1 MKSFSHWCWSLCAV
15 VTAVAA
21 VAPAR
26 AEPIK
31 IGVLRSVG
39 SVVAFVAQEK
49 GYFAAE
55 GLASELVFFES
66 AQPISV
72 ATASGDIDFGV
83 SGLTGS
89 LFSLA
94 GQGVMRIIGG
104 GAHEMPG
111 FKLQAY
117 VASNRAYAAGV
128 RTYKDFA
135 SHSFGTSQIGAPGQY
150 SVVLLAEKYG
160 FDLQSVRIMPLQSIP
175 NIVSALV
182 GGQADFAILPGPSI
196 MPTIERGDV
205 KLIGWAGEET
215 PYQLSA
221 AFASTKTANEHREAV
236 ERFLR
241 AYRKG
246 ARVYH
251 DAFADAGEKRRDG
264 AEAPEMVAIIAKNTA
279 ITADQAR
286 LGIAWVDGEER
297 IDMKDTL
304 RQVAWYRSQ
313 GLVKG
318 DFDPATIFDSRYAVS
333 LPE

>member
-1 MKSFSHWCWSLCAV
+1 MKSFLHWCWTVSAL
-15 VTAVAA
+15 TAAI

-31 IGVLRSVG
+31 IGVLRSAG
-39 SVVAFVAQEK
+39 SVLAFVAQEK

-55 GLASELVFFES
+55 GLSSELVFFES

-94 GQGVMRIIGG
+94 GQGVLRIIGG

-117 VASNRAYAAGV
+117 VVSNRAYDAGV
-128 RTYKDFA
+128 RTFKDFA
-135 SHSFGTSQIGAPGQY
+135 GHSFGTSQIGAPGQY
-150 SVVLLAEKYG
+150 SVVLLAEKYR

-196 MPTIERGDV
+196 VPTIERGDV
-205 KLIGWAGEET
+205 KLVGWAGEET
-215 PYQLSA
+215 PYQLGA
-221 AFASTKTANEHREAV
+221 AFVSMKTANDRHDTV

-246 ARVYH
+246 ARTYH

-264 AEAPEMVAIIAKNTA
+264 PEAPEMVSIIAKYTG
-279 ITADQAR
+279 ITIDQAK
-286 LGIAWVDGEER
+286 LGIAWVDAEQR

-304 RQVAWYRSQ
+304 RQVAWYHSQ
-313 GLVKG
+313 GMVKG
-318 DFDPATIFDSRYAVS
+318 DFDAVTIFDARYAVP